1 MGLVTYDLRDR
12 VAWIGLD
19 RPDKRNAV
27 SDALFA
33 ALAAA
38 IARAQAEARAIVL
51 HGHGPAFCA
60 GLDLAEHRARDPAA
74 VFHHSR
80 GWHRGLTAL
89 RSGPIPAV
97 AALHG
102 AVIGGG
108 LEIASACHLR
118 VADASAF
125 FALPEAARG
134 IYVGG
139 GASVHLARLIGA
151 ARMADMMLT
160 GRVLSAEEA
169 ERAGLVTY
177 LVPEGAAADKA
188 GALAARIASLPELS
202 VLGILHALPRI
213 QDMAEAD
220 GLFVESLTAAL
231 AQSGAAA
238 AEGVERF
245 LAGRAERLTGKD
257 PSP

>member
-1 MGLVTYDLRDR
+1 
-12 VAWIGLD
+12 
-19 RPDKRNAV
+19 
-27 SDALFA
+27 
-33 ALAAA
+33 
-38 IARAQAEARAIVL
+38 
-51 HGHGPAFCA
+51 
-60 GLDLAEHRARDPAA
+60 
-74 VFHHSR
+74 
-80 GWHRGLTAL
+80 
-89 RSGPIPAV
+89 
-97 AALHG
+97 
-102 AVIGGG
+102 
-108 LEIASACHLR
+108 
-118 VADASAF
+118 
-125 FALPEAARG
+125 
-134 IYVGG
+134 
-139 GASVHLARLIGA
+139 
-151 ARMADMMLT
+151 MMLT

-177 LVPEGAAADKA
+177 LVPEGTAADKA